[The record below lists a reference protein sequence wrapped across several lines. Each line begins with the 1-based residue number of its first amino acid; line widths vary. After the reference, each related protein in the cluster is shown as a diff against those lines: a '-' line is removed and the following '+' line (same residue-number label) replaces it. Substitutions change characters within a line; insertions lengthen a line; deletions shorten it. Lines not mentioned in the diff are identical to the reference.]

1 MTKKASRNAVGLLF
15 HSYANRFCR
24 LFYWV
29 MFFLVFDDDY
39 RYQMDIWSR
48 RDNSNLILGWLW
60 RFEHC
65 VIKVQK

>member
-1 MTKKASRNAVGLLF
+1 MKKKASRNEVGLLF
-15 HSYANRFCR
+15 HSYANRLCC

-29 MFFLVFDDDY
+29 MFFLVFDDDF
-39 RYQMDIWSR
+39 RYQTAIWSR
-48 RDNSNLILGWLW
+48 LDNSNLILGWLW